1 MISINEKKKCCGC
14 NACVQKCPKQCI
26 VMREDVEGF
35 LYPVVDQS
43 ECVGCGLCEKA
54 CPILNAKAEH
64 QEVTAYA
71 AFAND
76 DNIRMKSSS
85 GGLFT
90 LFARQILSDNG
101 IVFGAAFDQNFM
113 VHHIAIETEEELI
126 KLQGSKYLQ
135 SRIENTYQEA
145 ERYLKFGRKVLYTG
159 MACQIAGLKKFLGK
173 EYELLYTVDV
183 LCHGVPSPKVWRRYL
198 DYQEKCHGGAVTRTF
213 FRQKDFGWKTY
224 ALKLQFN
231 NLSAYEQIFSRD
243 LFMQMF
249 LSNICLRPSC
259 HACKFKGLDRPS
271 DITIG
276 DSWGIE
282 NYMPEMDDDKGTS
295 VVLVHSLNGQKLFAN
310 CKTGIVYRE
319 ADVDKIIPSTADS
332 RKSVVAHP
340 RRTRFFKKLNTGS
353 SLPELEKIL
362 KPSLLRR
369 MTGKCKF
376 YIRRITNLPSR

>member
-310 CKTGIVYRE
+310 CKTR
-319 ADVDKIIPSTADS
+319 
-332 RKSVVAHP
+332 
-340 RRTRFFKKLNTGS
+340 L
-353 SLPELEKIL
+353 
-362 KPSLLRR
+362 
-369 MTGKCKF
+369 
-376 YIRRITNLPSR
+376 